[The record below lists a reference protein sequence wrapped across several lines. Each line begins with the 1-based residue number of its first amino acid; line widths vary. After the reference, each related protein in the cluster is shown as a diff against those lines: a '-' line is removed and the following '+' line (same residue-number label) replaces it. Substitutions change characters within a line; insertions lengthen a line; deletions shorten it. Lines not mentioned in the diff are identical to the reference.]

1 MDTVLQDGKIKDVNI
16 YKDVSSQNNSWVY
29 CNSTQNTTEL
39 WESWQKDSE
48 VYLDDKTFELMLKF
62 WKKKNGCR
70 ETWYKIL
77 KHSET
82 ITIKKKSASTR
93 IKKDQWENSLGMEHV
108 GYKDLIYGKG
118 STHIHREEGLFN
130 KWY

>member
-48 VYLDDKTFELMLKF
+48 VYLDDKTFEFMLKF
-62 WKKKNGCR
+62 WKKRRMDVEKPDIR
-70 ETWYKIL
+70 Y
-77 KHSET
+77 
-82 ITIKKKSASTR
+82 
-93 IKKDQWENSLGMEHV
+93 
-108 GYKDLIYGKG
+108 
-118 STHIHREEGLFN
+118 
-130 KWY
+130 